1 MRRANL
7 VSAISI
13 AAALI
18 VAILFTLISARFER
32 TSGVLYFTIPF
43 AASIVL
49 IPAGVVRHFRLAQ
62 IHSARKN
69 LPEFLRDLS
78 EYTLYGVPLAEAVLM
93 VSGNDYGS
101 LNSEVRKLARKIR
114 AGIPVEEALEH
125 FGDSIGVRDIQRV
138 GVILKKAGES
148 GSNTSDVISMISHFS
163 SQLELLNEER
173 EAVMKNYSLILIIS
187 YAVFFI
193 VIMIIDVR
201 FFEAIR
207 LNSTGSLAFHSSGA
221 SVLKRIFDVGIY
233 IEAVGIGITIGIVK
247 DRNPLSGTLEMG
259 FMILVSSLV
268 IALVGAI

>member
-1 MRRANL
+1 MRRNDL
-7 VSAISI
+7 ISAVSI
-13 AAALI
+13 AAALL
-18 VAILFTLISARFER
+18 VAILFTAISARFER
-32 TSGVLYFTIPF
+32 TSDVLYFTLPL

-49 IPAGVVRHFRLAQ
+49 IPAGTIRHFRLGQ
-62 IHSARKN
+62 IRNARKN

-78 EYTLYGVPLAEAVLM
+78 EYTLYGVPLAEAVRM
-93 VSGNDYGS
+93 VSANDYGS
-101 LNSEVRKLARKIR
+101 LTPEVRRLARSIK
-114 AGIPVEEALEH
+114 AGIPVEEALKS
-125 FGDSIGVRDIQRV
+125 FGDGIGVRDIQRI
-138 GVILKKAGES
+138 GVILRKAGES

-173 EAVMKNYSLILIIS
+173 DAVMKNYSLILIIS

-207 LNSTGSLAFHSSGA
+207 LSSTGSLAFHSSGA
-221 SVLKRIFDVGIY
+221 SVLERIFDVGIY

-259 FMILVSSLV
+259 FMILVSSII